1 MIELR
6 GPTTKGP
13 GRAGEKAIS
22 LASFLLIRTDWW
34 KATSVPCTESRAEQS
49 SLQNMTES
57 ATADDSGATRAM
69 ELCSVNLELGRDRF
83 R

>member
-6 GPTTKGP
+6 GPTTKRP
-13 GRAGEKAIS
+13 GRAGEKAIC

-34 KATSVPCTESRAEQS
+34 KATSVPCTESRAEQP

-57 ATADDSGATRAM
+57 ATADDSGAMRAM
-69 ELCSVNLELGRDRF
+69 ELLF
-83 R
+83 RGS